1 MHARVSTYSFD
12 PSRADEL
19 VSGFEQGIGA
29 IEDEEGMEG
38 AYLLVDRASGKA
50 ITMTLWASEDAL
62 TASAPSAD
70 QARSSAA
77 GGAGASIDSVDGY
90 EVALQR
96 TRSTQMSR

>member
-12 PSRADEL
+12 ASRADEL
-19 VSGFEQGIGA
+19 VSAFESGLGA

-50 ITMTLWASEDAL
+50 LTMTLWASEEAL

-70 QARSSAA
+70 NARSEATTRA
-77 GGAGASIDSVDGY
+77 GGSIDSVESY
-90 EVALQR
+90 EVALHR
-96 TRSTQMSR
+96 TS